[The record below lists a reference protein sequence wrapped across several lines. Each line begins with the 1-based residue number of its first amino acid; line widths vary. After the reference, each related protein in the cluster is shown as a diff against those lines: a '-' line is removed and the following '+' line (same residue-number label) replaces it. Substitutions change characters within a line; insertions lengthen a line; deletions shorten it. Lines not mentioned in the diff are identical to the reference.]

1 MKINRRQ
8 FVTGSIAAL
17 SSLGFSKYAFSS
29 NPDVI
34 VIGAGAAGLAA
45 TSHLIEN
52 GYSVTCI
59 EADNRIGGRV
69 HTDND
74 TFGVPYDIGA
84 HWVQNGRYNPF
95 KSYGLKVKDK
105 GFHLYPEQETEW
117 LVMDGNKKI
126 NGTEDED
133 SLWAQY
139 DAAEYAISKAANKDI
154 PPSEVIPAIH
164 PEWYDTVHLNIGPY
178 SMAKDYSNFSCIDW
192 YNYAPESQDW
202 ICKEGYG
209 ALVAYRWRNIPV
221 SLNTE
226 AYKINWDNSNNVKVV
241 TNKGTISAKAC
252 VVTVSTSAFNSGKIK
267 FTPAL
272 PIEKYEAYDA
282 FSCSNYNHVTLQLKD
297 DFYKE
302 YKVKPDMYFTP
313 KITTKGLKSPEGY
326 CSTMNLHDSKISYF
340 DVGGQFAKDLE
351 KAGSKAGIDFVLQTL
366 RDTFGSDFDKFFV
379 KGHMTSWGKNP
390 RIFGIGG
397 SDNNTFFLSDNNLL
411 NPDYIDNV
419 IYNDGVGTEYE
430 FWSMNNLIYPLRG
443 YNIGQKYGK
452 NALILN
458 LEFRL
463 PFLMYYFPAIG
474 FLGKI
479 NSVFFSDLGV
489 VWNDNFPDIANSNS
503 WDEDLDTINGYN
515 LYQNYQDSNNAED
528 LVRVTQPEGWIW
540 TFGFGPRFI
549 LLGMPWQIDF
559 AWQYNPITNELSSR
573 RWYVSIGL
581 DF

>member
-1 MKINRRQ
+1 MRINRRQ
-8 FVTGSIAAL
+8 FVAGSIATL
-17 SSLGFSKYAFSS
+17 SSLGISKFAFSS

-52 GYSVTCI
+52 GNSVTCI
-59 EADNRIGGRV
+59 EANNRIGGRV

-154 PPSEVIPAIH
+154 SPSEVVPAIH

-226 AYKINWDNSNNVKVV
+226 AYKINWDNSNNVKVE
-241 TNKGTISAKAC
+241 TSKGTLSAKKC
-252 VVTVSTSAFNSGKIK
+252 IITVSTGVLASEKIK
-267 FTPAL
+267 FDPILSSEKYESFNNISMGVYNHVAMQFEKNIFGTTKDDVYMYYKMDSTYAASPRGMGSYLNASGSNL
-272 PIEKYEAYDA
+272 SYFDTGGEFAKELEREGSSAQIDFTMNELKSLFGSSIEKYFIKAA
-282 FSCSNYNHVTLQLKD
+282 
-297 DFYKE
+297 
-302 YKVKPDMYFTP
+302 
-313 KITTKGLKSPEGY
+313 
-326 CSTMNLHDSKISYF
+326 ST
-340 DVGGQFAKDLE
+340 A
-351 KAGSKAGIDFVLQTL
+351 
-366 RDTFGSDFDKFFV
+366 
-379 KGHMTSWGKNP
+379 WGKNP
-390 RIFGIGG
+390 F
-397 SDNNTFFLSDNNLL
+397 
-411 NPDYIDNV
+411 
-419 IYNDGVGTEYE
+419 
-430 FWSMNNLIYPLRG
+430 
-443 YNIGQKYGK
+443 
-452 NALILN
+452 
-458 LEFRL
+458 
-463 PFLMYYFPAIG
+463 
-474 FLGKI
+474 
-479 NSVFFSDLGV
+479 
-489 VWNDNFPDIANSNS
+489 
-503 WDEDLDTINGYN
+503 
-515 LYQNYQDSNNAED
+515 
-528 LVRVTQPEGWIW
+528 
-540 TFGFGPRFI
+540 TFGSYASAEPGS
-549 LLGMPWQIDF
+549 
-559 AWQYNPITNELSSR
+559 YSSR
-573 RWYVSIGL
+573 RVIKQSIDEKLFFAGEATADEYASVSGAHRSGIRAAKEAIETL
-581 DF
+581 